1 MSKAKRPTRKQLDKK
16 IDEFLAERRKS
27 DGGYPEVTDK
37 DLEQLYDIVQGLA
50 DLKAERDCDN
60 DQGIEFLIYSRREH
74 ERLHYAAVPYDRNR
88 GEWVSPESFARHL
101 DIVNMNYSIASDSHE
116 PRLAH
121 APVLLRPSPQEEGQG
136 AVKPVILYRPNMTS
150 AFGEDE
156 GELEAMQKHF
166 HVLRQRGQIQ
176 PNQLVIGRYSV
187 LPFYKELEEDVRLM
201 GGQMIN
207 SYQQHRWIADL
218 GSWATDLAMYTPGF
232 WTRLEDLP
240 RGGGPYVLKGE
251 TNSKKDQWHTHMY
264 AENNQA
270 AVNVWLRLKED
281 SLIASQQIYIRP
293 FVPLVTLAW
302 GMNQE
307 PITKE
312 FRFFVLD
319 GKILSGAFYW
329 SSHVGDLEHLGV
341 PVPKVEE
348 VPQDFLQEVI
358 GRIKDKARFV
368 VIDVAQLADPHADGR
383 WTVIELNDGQM
394 SGLSENDPDTLYKNL
409 AAALK

>member
-1 MSKAKRPTRKQLDKK
+1 MR
-16 IDEFLAERRKS
+16 
-27 DGGYPEVTDK
+27 
-37 DLEQLYDIVQGLA
+37 
-50 DLKAERDCDN
+50 
-60 DQGIEFLIYSRREH
+60 
-74 ERLHYAAVPYDRNR
+74 
-88 GEWVSPESFARHL
+88 
-101 DIVNMNYSIASDSHE
+101 
-116 PRLAH
+116 
-121 APVLLRPSPQEEGQG
+121 
-136 AVKPVILYRPNMTS
+136 PVILYRPNMTN

-156 GELEAMQKHF
+156 GELEAMKKHF
-166 HVLRQRGQIQ
+166 HVLRQRGQVQ

-201 GGQMIN
+201 GGQLIN
-207 SYQQHRWIADL
+207 SYTQHRYIADL
-218 GSWATDLAMYTPGF
+218 GNWVVDLEGLTPPAF
-232 WTRLEDLP
+232 TRLEDLP
-240 RGGGPYVLKGE
+240 ADGGPWVLKGE

-264 AENNQA
+264 ARNNQA
-270 AVNVWLRLKED
+270 AVHVWLRLQED
-281 SLIASQQIYIRP
+281 SLVSSQQIYIRP

-348 VPQDFLQEVI
+348 VPKAFLDDVI
-358 GRIKDKARFV
+358 GRIKDKVRFV
-368 VIDVAQLADPHADGR
+368 VIDVAQLADGG

-394 SGLSENDPDTLYKNL
+394 SGLSENDPKTLYKNL
-409 AAALK
+409 AAALL